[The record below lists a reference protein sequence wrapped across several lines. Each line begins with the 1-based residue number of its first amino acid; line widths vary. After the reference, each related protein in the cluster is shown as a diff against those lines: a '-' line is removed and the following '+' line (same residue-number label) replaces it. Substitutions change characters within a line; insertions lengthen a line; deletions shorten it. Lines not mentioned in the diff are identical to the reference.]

1 MITIAYYGPRF
12 EKAHY
17 EFAIRHWQK
26 RKRTSAEY
34 IYWKFRGK
42 PGEELRSFL
51 LAVDG
56 EEVIGQLGLIPCT
69 LAVGNRTVE
78 AQWACELMVDNAYR
92 GKGVAKLLYDFAYG
106 LKPVTLGSDP
116 SAAASV
122 SMKRA
127 GFVSVKGPVK
137 FLFPMY
143 LGEIAKLKGI
153 NSPLLNKIP
162 NPFILFLR
170 SWSFVNRKRRFRR
183 TNATDYFECVRKS
196 RNDQDQWTRVLH
208 ENGFAGWRFGAFK
221 DYYGGVESYRSD
233 SGSSFSIYR
242 HPNTYILT
250 EYSARR
256 TISLI
261 GILSEVVAEAGKH
274 KARAIKLLADTPT
287 NVRLLSCLGLI
298 RFRTRTEIIFYC
310 ADPELKG
317 LLATRPFYYTYLD
330 SDENI

>member
-1 MITIAYYGPRF
+1 MITVVQYGPRF

-17 EFAIRHWQK
+17 EFASLHWQK

-56 EEVIGQLGLIPCT
+56 ERVIGQLGLIPCT
-69 LAVGNRTVE
+69 LAIGDRNVE

-92 GKGVAKLLYDFAYG
+92 GKGVAKLLYDFAFD

-153 NSPLLNKIP
+153 NIPLLNKIP
-162 NPFILFLR
+162 NPFIFFLR
-170 SWSFVNRKRRFRR
+170 AWGLINGKKSFRR
-183 TNATDYFECVRKS
+183 ILAADYFECLKKN
-196 RNDQDQWTRVLH
+196 RNGHDRWIRVDH
-208 ENGFAGWRFGAFK
+208 DNGFADWRFGAFK
-221 DYYGGVESYRSD
+221 DYYNGVESYSND
-233 SGSSFSIYR
+233 SGALFSVYR

-250 EYSARR
+250 EYSAPRLF
-256 TISLI
+256 SLI
-261 GILSEVVAEAGKH
+261 GILSAAVTEAHAGK
-274 KARAIKLLADTPT
+274 ARQIKMLADTSAGI
-287 NVRLLSCLGLI
+287 RLLSCLGLV

-310 ADPELKG
+310 ADPELKE
-317 LLATRPFYYTYLD
+317 LLAVRPFYYTYLD